1 MCFLKKKSFFLP
13 LEVAK
18 RTVELFNLV
27 SRLFFLNVWIVLKE
41 TIRPGFIA
49 PFIGLMIR
57 V

>member
-13 LEVAK
+13 LDVAK

-49 PFIGLMIR
+49 PFMGLMIR